1 MAGEGSSDDPC
12 PMPSSVPHAEAAS
25 ATMQA
30 AAHVANLSLIRGTA
44 SINVASGEG
53 TCGTKSP
60 VWARLLGPGRKPGSE
75 RRAAAMNYE
84 GDKIIP

>member
-44 SINVASGEG
+44 SINVASGKEPVVRNPR
-53 TCGTKSP
+53 CG
-60 VWARLLGPGRKPGSE
+60 LDCLGQDGNRSE
-75 RRAAAMNYE
+75 RRAVAMNYE